1 MKKLIA
7 CLCSSFL
14 GLVSSVANAD
24 ALDIG
29 SITIDVRL
37 NENGRI
43 PEGVVWESSRLFTGS
58 APFSITATSGD
69 RSNAS
74 IVLSDVPEIYGE
86 LAAFFDKNKKD
97 VEDAAQTL
105 PIALSGTTGLYL
117 TFVGSIVGTWGNG
130 SVTWTPNHYSEA
142 YSQSYKTNSLSHQ
155 ALAWIEGQSKD
166 TKKGT
171 LSFSLWPVIF
181 CKNSGGCPVPSGS
194 VTVKDYY
201 LYLFAAAANDN
212 DASSMKIIQKGTLT
226 FKAGCEF
233 SISPAAFSGIDI
245 KIQGNGDI
253 LWTNSSKYSATCS
266 RTGSLYVI
274 FTPTAGVAERD
285 ARIGMT
291 NLEGIGLI
299 HRSNSTVA
307 PTSLQQCD
315 TWKQTKNLGTLQ
327 STSDGRRATQGT
339 VQWGFYQYTDVPST
353 GTLDASV
360 NYEFWVE

>member
-1 MKKLIA
+1 MKKMIFLY
-7 CLCSSFL
+7 SSFL
-14 GLVSSVANAD
+14 CGASSVANAE

-37 NENGRI
+37 NANGRI

-58 APFSITATSGD
+58 APFSIKATSGD

-86 LAAFFDKNKKD
+86 VAAFLDKNKKD
-97 VEDAAQTL
+97 VADASQTL

-130 SVTWTPNHYSEA
+130 SVTWAPKHYSEA

-166 TKKGT
+166 TKTGT
-171 LSFSLWPVIF
+171 LSFSLWPVIY
-181 CKNSGGCPVPSGS
+181 CQNSGGCPVPSSS

-201 LYLFAAAANDN
+201 LYLFAAAANNN
-212 DASSMKIIQKGTLT
+212 DASSMKVIQKGTLT

-233 SISPAAFSGIDI
+233 SISPAAFSNIDI
-245 KIQGNGDI
+245 KIKNNGDI

-274 FTPTAGVAERD
+274 FTPTGGLLSND
-285 ARIGMT
+285 ARIGLT
-291 NLEGIGLI
+291 NLDGIGVI
-299 HRSNSTVA
+299 YRNKSTVA

-315 TWKQTKNLGTLQ
+315 TWKKTQNIGALQ
-327 STSDGRRATQGT
+327 ATSDNRRSTDGT
-339 VQWGFYQYTDVPST
+339 VQWGFYQYKNTPLS
-353 GTLDASV
+353 GALDTSV